1 MAGAG
6 DGGAGAR
13 RTHVVRQG
21 ETLSGIAQKN
31 GLSWHALA
39 RANHILRPDEL
50 KVGTTLRIPA
60 LTGGSGPKSPL
71 PPPPP
76 LPGPPGGPL
85 PPTASPRLGDLSM
98 RYETSFRPGQEAQA
112 AGVVS
117 TGAGDPGGV
126 SYGAYQ
132 LASSAKGGH
141 QVQAF
146 LRANGLP
153 WAARFASKD
162 PTRPAGDFAKTWH
175 EVAAKEGMVFFLA
188 QHACIERTHYAPVVN
203 YVRKATGL
211 DTATRS
217 RPVQNAIWS
226 ASVQHGQAPRIIAE
240 AVRRVGPPP
249 EGGDPKQYDRS
260 LIDTIYDV
268 RSDYTEGRIAI
279 GLHPI
284 HLNPTV
290 VKILDQR
297 YASERR
303 EALEQVK

>member
-1 MAGAG
+1 MGEG
-6 DGGAGAR
+6 GGLGAGAS
-13 RTHVVRQG
+13 RTHVVRPG
-21 ETLSGIAQKN
+21 ETLSSIAQKN

-50 KVGTTLRIPA
+50 RAGTTLRIPA
-60 LTGGSGPKSPL
+60 PMGGSVPKSPL

-98 RYETSFRPGQEAQA
+98 RYETSFRPGQEAEA

-117 TGAGDPGGV
+117 TGVGDPGGV

-146 LRANGLP
+146 LCANGLP

-162 PTRPAGDFAKTWH
+162 PTTAAGDFAKTWH
-175 EVAAKEGMVFFLA
+175 EVAGKEGMVFFLA
-188 QHACIERTHYAPVVN
+188 QHAYIERTHYAPVVN

-211 DTATRS
+211 DIAGRS
-217 RPVQNAIWS
+217 RPVQNAVWS

-240 AVRRVGPPP
+240 AVRRIGPPP
-249 EGGDPKQYDRS
+249 EGGDARQYDRS
-260 LIDTIYDV
+260 LINAIYDV
-268 RSDYTEGRIAI
+268 RSEYTGGRIAI
-279 GLHPI
+279 GHHPI

-290 VKILDQR
+290 VKVLDQR
-297 YASERR
+297 YTNERR